1 MVRPH
6 SRTEPIALNNKELQ
20 GLFRALLLCGEA
32 PQSNITMAE
41 IHMVLP
47 VNQVLSAVK
56 VLAAHLFLTT
66 MLQAIVYI

>member
-1 MVRPH
+1 
-6 SRTEPIALNNKELQ
+6 
-20 GLFRALLLCGEA
+20 
-32 PQSNITMAE
+32 MAK